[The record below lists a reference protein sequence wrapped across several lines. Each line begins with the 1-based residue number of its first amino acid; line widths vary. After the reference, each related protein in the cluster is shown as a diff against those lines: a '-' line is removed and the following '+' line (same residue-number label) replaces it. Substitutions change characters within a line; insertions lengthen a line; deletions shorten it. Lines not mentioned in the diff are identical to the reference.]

1 MPDLWARAGRCGK
14 GKDAGEMKLLI
25 TGDWH
30 LRASRPERRTEED
43 FAAVCLGKVNQVLDI
58 AEREE
63 CRLIIQPG
71 DFFHT
76 PRPSGELVV
85 GLMVLLKQHDFLR
98 RADLLT
104 IHGQHDLAYH
114 SKAAR
119 ESSMLRIL
127 DVGGLLWL
135 LDYREVDEKKGNNNL
150 IEDFTVSTVT
160 TEVCIRGAGWGQE
173 PPPPPEEHYDCKVLV
188 AHAMVGDKKL
198 WPSQELTGPA
208 DWVRKHPGY
217 DLYVLGDYHY
227 PFMEKVGDA
236 LVVNAGVLIRQQYS
250 ERELNH
256 RPQVVAYD
264 TETRK
269 TKTIYL
275 DVAPAEKAFSP
286 PSARSEKAEQFE
298 EFTRRLQEQGKVG
311 VDFESN
317 LQAFLEAYETPP
329 KVREAVWQ
337 AVKEAKETKET
348 RRGG

>member
-1 MPDLWARAGRCGK
+1 
-14 GKDAGEMKLLI
+14 
-25 TGDWH
+25 
-30 LRASRPERRTEED
+30 
-43 FAAVCLGKVNQVLDI
+43 
-58 AEREE
+58 
-63 CRLIIQPG
+63 
-71 DFFHT
+71 
-76 PRPSGELVV
+76 
-85 GLMVLLKQHDFLR
+85 
-98 RADLLT
+98 
-104 IHGQHDLAYH
+104 
-114 SKAAR
+114 
-119 ESSMLRIL
+119 
-127 DVGGLLWL
+127 
-135 LDYREVDEKKGNNNL
+135 
-150 IEDFTVSTVT
+150 
-160 TEVCIRGAGWGQE
+160 
-173 PPPPPEEHYDCKVLV
+173 
-188 AHAMVGDKKL
+188 MVGDKKL

-256 RPQVVAYD
+256 RPQVVVYD

-286 PSARSEKAEQFE
+286 PSAKSEKSEQFE

-317 LQAFLEAYETPP
+317 LQAFLEAHETPP
-329 KVREAVWQ
+329 AVREAVWQ

-348 RRGG
+348 GRGGQ